1 MADPIGFNAAAE
13 RGLTSE
19 QLSLLLTWMLPIQRS
34 LGLEADRGF
43 QNLQGRQQRFHAFLQ
58 QQLAAPPAVPF
69 PQGVSERMSK
79 LSSGFADYP
88 NLADPAR
95 RRLVTDARQWLHEL
109 RHRLE
114 PSAPMAPPRL
124 KVQASP
130 QQRTSSP
137 LQLDSPITQIRGV
150 GAKFADRLAS
160 IGLLLVRDLLRY
172 YPRDHVDYSA
182 MRRI

>member
-1 MADPIGFNAAAE
+1 
-13 RGLTSE
+13 
-19 QLSLLLTWMLPIQRS
+19 
-34 LGLEADRGF
+34 
-43 QNLQGRQQRFHAFLQ
+43 
-58 QQLAAPPAVPF
+58 
-69 PQGVSERMSK
+69 MSK

-130 QQRTSSP
+130 QQRTSFP

-150 GAKFADRLAS
+150 GAKFAARLAS
-160 IGLLLVRDLLRY
+160 IGFAGATDS
-172 YPRDHVDYSA
+172 SA
-182 MRRI
+182 RGTPTSPSSSSSCRIRPGA

>member
-88 NLADPAR
+88 ERCCTGSRPWI
-95 RRLVTDARQWLHEL
+95 RRLSEAFATC
-109 RHRLE
+109 
-114 PSAPMAPPRL
+114 PMR
-124 KVQASP
+124 
-130 QQRTSSP
+130 
-137 LQLDSPITQIRGV
+137 
-150 GAKFADRLAS
+150 
-160 IGLLLVRDLLRY
+160 
-172 YPRDHVDYSA
+172 
-182 MRRI
+182 

>member
-43 QNLQGRQQRFHAFLQ
+43 QNLQGRQQRFHDFLQ

-79 LSSGFADYP
+79 LSAGFADYP
-88 NLADPAR
+88 DFADPVSYTH
-95 RRLVTDARQWLHEL
+95 LTL
-109 RHRLE
+109 
-114 PSAPMAPPRL
+114 PT
-124 KVQASP
+124 K
-130 QQRTSSP
+130 
-137 LQLDSPITQIRGV
+137 
-150 GAKFADRLAS
+150 
-160 IGLLLVRDLLRY
+160 
-172 YPRDHVDYSA
+172 
-182 MRRI
+182 RIV